1 MMAETTYPVR
11 SVLIHG
17 EAARAWMRARAEQ
30 RETSISVHDAETAAK
45 ALGDEGN
52 SQHCPL
58 CNEYLSTAV
67 FVQHAAQCI
76 EARGRAWRN
85 QRDRDPGF
93 RDLFR
98 VGKRLIVFGH
108 TPGGGD

>member
-1 MMAETTYPVR
+1 MAETTYPVR

-58 CNEYLSTAV
+58 CNEFFSTPV
-67 FVQHAAQCI
+67 FVNHAAQCI
-76 EARGRAWRN
+76 ELRGRKWRN

-93 RDLFR
+93 RDLWR

-108 TPGGGD
+108 DTGGSQ

>member
-1 MMAETTYPVR
+1 MAATYPVR

-45 ALGDEGN
+45 ALGDDGN
-52 SQHCPL
+52 EQHCPL
-58 CNEYLSTAV
+58 CNEFMATAV
-67 FVQHAAQCI
+67 FVRHAAQCI
-76 EARGRAWRN
+76 DLRGRKWRG

-93 RDLFR
+93 ADLSR
-98 VGKRLIVFGH
+98 VGRRLIVFGH
-108 TPGGGD
+108 DPEGGA